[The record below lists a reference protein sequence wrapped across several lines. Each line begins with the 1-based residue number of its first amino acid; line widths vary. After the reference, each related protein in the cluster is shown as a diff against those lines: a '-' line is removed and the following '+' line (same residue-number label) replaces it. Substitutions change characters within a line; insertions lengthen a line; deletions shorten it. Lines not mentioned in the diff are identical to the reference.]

1 MYYNTDYT
9 WIIINTIC
17 GLAVVDAIG
26 LAPVSIGMG
35 SNMADAASN
44 GWGRRPK
51 EQEFLENSQ
60 ITSIDFLQTGGSAV
74 STGLA
79 LSLDDRRAA
88 ASSGESPLLLLPM
101 VDEEI
106 AREVQRMD
114 AEMDRFIRTQVRAFV
129 DWFEFVLSL
138 HVTFYFIF
146 LKKTTKSFHFC
157 LCPTILLI

>member
-1 MYYNTDYT
+1 MN
-9 WIIINTIC
+9 IIC
-17 GLAVVDAIG
+17 GLTVVDAIG

-35 SNMADAASN
+35 SNMAADAASN

-129 DWFEFVLSL
+129 D
-138 HVTFYFIF
+138 
-146 LKKTTKSFHFC
+146 
-157 LCPTILLI
+157 